1 MPNHGAAKLPERGA
15 SEHPPTAGVRA
26 GRARGLLA
34 SALGL
39 ACLLGALA
47 QPSLAQTYP
56 VKTVRVVVPYAAAGS
71 TDSTA
76 RLISQALSTKLGQQ
90 FVVENRPG
98 AGGTIGH
105 ETVAKAAPDG
115 YTLLFSAAGPLTV
128 TPHTYPKLGYEPI
141 RGFAPVKLVATA
153 PLLLV
158 VNPKLNLASVADVI
172 REAKARPNALS
183 YGSFGNGSAA
193 HLAGEYFKTLAGIEM
208 VHVPYKGSAPA
219 LTDLIAGQIDMMF
232 DVQVTALPHARGGRL
247 RPLAITSAERSALL
261 PEVPTMQQA
270 GVAGFDAGTWFGLLA
285 PAGTDPAVIARL
297 SDTLD
302 QILAQND
309 IRNAIAQGGAVVA
322 SGTPAQFTAFFA
334 SEFDKWGKIVRQA
347 GIRSD

>member
-1 MPNHGAAKLPERGA
+1 MTAHALT
-15 SEHPPTAGVRA
+15 PTASAQPLAHPSHRPDRRRWCSVLAASLGTI
-26 GRARGLLA
+26 GLM
-34 SALGL
+34 SAL
-39 ACLLGALA
+39 A
-47 QPSLAQTYP
+47 PSAEAQTYP
-56 VKTVRVVVPYAAAGS
+56 ARAVRVVVPYAAAGS

-76 RLISQALSTKLGQQ
+76 RLIAQALSARLGQQ

-105 ETVAKAAPDG
+105 EAVAKAAPDG
-115 YTLLFSAAGPLTV
+115 YTLLFSAAGPLAV

-158 VNPKLNLASVADVI
+158 VNPKLNLSSVTDVI

-232 DVQVTALPHARGGRL
+232 DVLVTALPHARGGRL
-247 RPLAITSAERSALL
+247 RPLAITSAERSAVL
-261 PEVPTMQQA
+261 PAVPTMQQA
-270 GVAGFDAGTWFGLLA
+270 GGAGFDAGTWFGLLA
-285 PAGTDPAVIARL
+285 PAGTDPVVIARL

-302 QILAQND
+302 QVLAQTD

-322 SGTPAQFTAFFA
+322 SGTPAQFVAFFA
-334 SEFDKWGKIVRQA
+334 VEFDKWGKIVRQA
-347 GIRSD
+347 GIRAD

>member
-1 MPNHGAAKLPERGA
+1 MTAHALT
-15 SEHPPTAGVRA
+15 PTASAQPLAHPSHRPDRRRWWSVLAASLGTI
-26 GRARGLLA
+26 GLM
-34 SALGL
+34 SAL
-39 ACLLGALA
+39 A
-47 QPSLAQTYP
+47 PSAEAQTYP
-56 VKTVRVVVPYAAAGS
+56 ARAVRVVVPYAAAGS

-76 RLISQALSTKLGQQ
+76 RLIAQALSARLGQQ

-105 ETVAKAAPDG
+105 EAVAKAAPDG
-115 YTLLFSAAGPLTV
+115 YTLLFSAAGPLAV

-158 VNPKLNLASVADVI
+158 VNPKLNLSSVTDVI

-232 DVQVTALPHARGGRL
+232 DVLVTALPHARGGRL
-247 RPLAITSAERSALL
+247 RPLAITSAERSAVL
-261 PEVPTMQQA
+261 PEVPAMQQA

-285 PAGTDPAVIARL
+285 PAGTDPVVIARL

-302 QILAQND
+302 QVLAQTD

-322 SGTPAQFTAFFA
+322 SGTPAQFVAFFA
-334 SEFDKWGKIVRQA
+334 VEFDKWGKIVRHA
-347 GIRSD
+347 GIRAD

>member
-1 MPNHGAAKLPERGA
+1 MPLQFIQRTGAPA
-15 SEHPPTAGVRA
+15 SASPSK
-26 GRARGLLA
+26 RGLLA
-34 SALGL
+34 STLGL
-39 ACLLGALA
+39 VCLLSAFA
-47 QPSLAQTYP
+47 QPTLAQTYP
-56 VKTVRVVVPYAAAGS
+56 AKTVRVVVPYAAAGS

-76 RLISQALSTKLGQQ
+76 RLISQALSTRLGQQ

-105 ETVAKAAPDG
+105 EAVAKAAPDG

-141 RGFAPVKLVATA
+141 RGFTPVKLIATA

-158 VNPKLNLASVADVI
+158 VNPKLNLNSVADVI
-172 REAKARPNALS
+172 REAKARPNGLS

-193 HLAGEYFKTLAGIEM
+193 HLAGEYFKTLAGIEL

-232 DVQVTALPHARGGRL
+232 DVLVTALPHARGGRL

-261 PEVPTMQQA
+261 PDVPTMQQA
-270 GVAGFDAGTWFGLLA
+270 GVKDFDAGTWFGLLA
-285 PAGTDPAVIARL
+285 PAGTDAAVVARL
-297 SDTLD
+297 SETLD
-302 QILAQND
+302 QILAQAE

-322 SGTPAQFTAFFA
+322 SGTPAQFAAFFA
-334 SEFDKWGKIVRQA
+334 AEFDKWGKIVRQA
-347 GIRSD
+347 GIKSD

>member
-1 MPNHGAAKLPERGA
+1 MTAHALP
-15 SEHPPTAGVRA
+15 P
-26 GRARGLLA
+26 LA
-34 SALGL
+34 SAWRPAQSAYRKHWQSWRSLLAACLGTLGL
-39 ACLLGALA
+39 LGTLATPVAA
-47 QPSLAQTYP
+47 QPYP
-56 VKTVRVVVPYAAAGS
+56 ARAVRVVVPYAAAGS

-76 RLISQALSTKLGQQ
+76 RLIAQALSARLGQQ

-98 AGGTIGH
+98 SGGTIGH
-105 ETVAKAAPDG
+105 EAVAKAAADG

-141 RGFAPVKLVATA
+141 QGFAPVKLVATA

-158 VNPKLNLASVADVI
+158 VNPKLNLNSVADVI
-172 REAKARPNALS
+172 REARARPNGLS

-193 HLAGEYFKTLAGIEM
+193 HLAGEYFKTLAGIEL

-232 DVQVTALPHARGGRL
+232 DVLVTALPHARSWRL
-247 RPLAITSAERSALL
+247 RPFAITSAERSALL
-261 PEVPTMQQA
+261 PEVPTMQQS
-270 GVAGFDAGTWFGLLA
+270 GVKDFDAGTWFGLLA

-302 QILAQND
+302 QILLQPD
-309 IRNAIAQGGAVVA
+309 IRQAIAQGGAVVA
-322 SGTPAQFTAFFA
+322 AGTPAQFAAFFA
-334 SEFDKWGKIVRQA
+334 AEFDKWGKIVRQA
-347 GIRSD
+347 GIRSE

>member
-1 MPNHGAAKLPERGA
+1 MAVRIAVTLAALVICANVAMAADSRTGAY
-15 SEHPPTAGVRA
+15 PTRPVRFIVAQSAGGNADFV
-26 GRARGLLA
+26 ARM
-34 SALGL
+34 
-39 ACLLGALA
+39 
-47 QPSLAQTYP
+47 
-56 VKTVRVVVPYAAAGS
+56 V
-71 TDSTA
+71 TA
-76 RLISQALSTKLGQQ
+76 ELSKQLGQQ

-105 ETVAKAAPDG
+105 EAVAKAAPDG

-232 DVQVTALPHARGGRL
+232 DVLVTALPHVRGGRL

-261 PEVPTMQQA
+261 
-270 GVAGFDAGTWFGLLA
+270 
-285 PAGTDPAVIARL
+285 L
-297 SDTLD
+297 SL
-302 QILAQND
+302 IH
-309 IRNAIAQGGAVVA
+309 I
-322 SGTPAQFTAFFA
+322 
-334 SEFDKWGKIVRQA
+334 
-347 GIRSD
+347 